1 MLLRTVGTS
10 ASLPA
15 LIVATV
21 STPWVG
27 RTRGRTAA
35 AVVVL
40 FVLRRRGVGGG
51 HLAVLGRRGHAPT
64 PVLVED
70 EHGRATLEARV
81 STLAGPV
88 TVA

>member
-1 MLLRTVGTS
+1 MLLWTVGTS
-10 ASLPA
+10 TSLPA
-15 LIVATV
+15 LIVATI

-35 AVVVL
+35 AVL
-40 FVLRRRGVGGG
+40 FVLRRRCVGGG

-81 STLAGPV
+81 ATLAGPV